1 MCVVDRSIATLCK
14 SQKDESSPM
23 KLALSLWLTLTALPA
38 QSQPVLT
45 VNLGANAASPGERVT
60 LPVTFSAPGDL
71 EVGEVSFA
79 LSFPPALIRFIEA
92 IKGSTAEWGEIEI
105 KAQLRHSDANEGED
119 ILQLDVRTSQ
129 RVPDGLL
136 IKLAFEISEE
146 AQAGSVIQLRN
157 LKQTARS
164 TDGKAIEARGTEGSV
179 IVIPTDSPAIF
190 GCFFY
195 MH

>member
-1 MCVVDRSIATLCK
+1 MK
-14 SQKDESSPM
+14 STP
-23 KLALSLWLTLTALPA
+23 LAILLWLTFTSLPA
-38 QSQPVLT
+38 QSQPALT

-79 LSFPPALIRFIEA
+79 LSFPPTLIRFIEA
-92 IKGSTAEWGEIEI
+92 IKAPTAEWGEIEI

-129 RVPDGLL
+129 GVPDGLL

-146 AQAGSVIQLRN
+146 AQAGSVIQLKN

-164 TDGKAIEARGTEGSV
+164 TDGKAMEARGTEGSV

-190 GCFFY
+190 SCFFY

>member
-14 SQKDESSPM
+14 SQEDESGPM

-60 LPVTFSAPGDL
+60 VPVTFSAPGDL

-79 LSFPPALIRFIEA
+79 LSFPPTLIRFIEA

-157 LKQTARS
+157 LKQTART
-164 TDGKAIEARGTEGSV
+164 TDGKAMEARGTEGSV

-190 GCFFY
+190 SCFFY

>member
-1 MCVVDRSIATLCK
+1 MK
-14 SQKDESSPM
+14 STP
-23 KLALSLWLTLTALPA
+23 LAILLWLTLTSLPA
-38 QSQPVLT
+38 QSQAVLT

-92 IKGSTAEWGEIEI
+92 IKGPTAESGEIEI

-119 ILQLDVRTSQ
+119 ILQLDVRASQ

-164 TDGKAIEARGTEGSV
+164 TDGKAMEARGTEGSV

-190 GCFFY
+190 SCFFY

>member
-14 SQKDESSPM
+14 SQEDESGPM

-79 LSFPPALIRFIEA
+79 LSFPPTLIRFIEA

-129 RVPDGLL
+129 GVPDGLL

-157 LKQTARS
+157 LKQTART
-164 TDGKAIEARGTEGSV
+164 TDGKAMEARGTEGSV

-190 GCFFY
+190 SCFFY